1 MVNRIVNGYQRT
13 MYFVLLVFPTAL
25 YAQTD
30 IKDYKRKMHTIS
42 GYVTDESSGENL
54 LGANIY
60 DKISQ
65 TGTTTNEFG
74 FYSITLPEGKVNLQ
88 ISYIGYQTYMKTLDV
103 SSTLKLNIALQTNQ
117 KLDEVVVYGDRT
129 KTGVNSTH
137 MGAINIP
144 MEQLRGIPAVL
155 GEADIMKTI
164 QMMPGVQS
172 GAEGSSGIYVRGGGP
187 DENLILLD
195 GVPLYNVDHLFGFFS
210 VFTPESVKKVDLYKG
225 SFPARFGGRL
235 SSVVDVRTNDGDMRR
250 FHGTLGVGLLSA
262 KLQFEGPI
270 VKDRTSFNI
279 SARRS
284 YIDVLTHPFMK
295 GKDQF
300 SYYFY
305 DFNAKVNHKFNDK
318 HRLFLSLYSGTD
330 KFSIKNQED
339 LKNYQ
344 SKDENNLRWGNTVAA
359 LRWNYV
365 ISPVLFSNTTVA
377 YTEYRY
383 QSINK
388 TSQQDGSYRSD
399 YNSGIK
405 DWTYN
410 LDFDYRP
417 LPKHHIKFGINY
429 LYHSFKPESLTGKI
443 RNSADGTDKD
453 FNSSLDSKV
462 YAHEATLYAEDD
474 FDISDRLSINAG
486 LNLSLFHVQKR
497 SYFSL
502 QPRLSARLQLN
513 RNVALKASY
522 TQMNQNIHLLSNYTM
537 TMPTDLWVPATKNI
551 RPMKA
556 HQYSLGMYYTGIHGW
571 ELSVEGYYKNVNNVL
586 EYKDGAALMGSAY
599 NWESKVEM
607 GKGRSMGVEF
617 MVQKKIGKTTGW
629 LAYTLAKSDRKFPS
643 GSINDGRW
651 FPYKYDR
658 RHNIS
663 LTVNHKFSEKIDMG
677 ASWEFRTGGTTTIGE
692 QSTIVIRPG
701 NDLTPPL
708 VDYVGQRNNYRMPS
722 SHQLSIGVNFHKKTK
737 HGVRTWN
744 ISLFNVYNAMN
755 PTFLFRDPKDENG
768 NRRDVLKKVTI
779 LPLIPS
785 VTYTYKF

>member
-1 MVNRIVNGYQRT
+1 MVNKRINSYRRKICL
-13 MYFVLLVFPTAL
+13 VLLIFPVIL
-25 YAQTD
+25 YAQTAV
-30 IKDYKRKMHTIS
+30 KDDRYTIS
-42 GYVTDESSGENL
+42 GYVTDESSGESL

-65 TGTTTNEFG
+65 VGTTTNEFG
-74 FYSITLPEGKVNLQ
+74 FYSITLPEGKADLQ
-88 ISYIGYQTYMKTLDV
+88 FSYIGYQTSMKILDV
-103 SSTLKLNIALQTNQ
+103 SLNLKLNIPLKVNQ
-117 KLDEVVVYGDRT
+117 ELDEIVVYGNRSE
-129 KTGVNSTH
+129 TGINATR

-144 MEQLRGIPAVL
+144 MEQLKGIPAVL
-155 GEADIMKTI
+155 GEVDIMKTI

-210 VFTPESVKKVDLYKG
+210 IFTPESVKKVDLYKG

-235 SSVVDVRTNDGDMRR
+235 SSVVDVRTNDGDMRK

-284 YIDVLTHPFMK
+284 YIDVIARPFMK
-295 GKDQF
+295 EEDQF
-300 SYYFY
+300 NYYFY

-318 HRLFLSLYSGTD
+318 HRLFLSVYSGTD
-330 KFSIKNQED
+330 KFSIMNQED
-339 LKNYQ
+339 FKKYQ
-344 SKDENNLRWGNTVAA
+344 SKDENSLRWGNTVAA

-383 QSINK
+383 QSVNK
-388 TSQQDGSYRSD
+388 TSQKDGSYRSD

-405 DWTYN
+405 DWTYS
-410 LDFDYRP
+410 LDFNYLP
-417 LPKHHIKFGINY
+417 LPKHHIKFGMIY

-443 RNSADGTDKD
+443 QNSSDDINKD
-453 FNSSLDSKV
+453 FKSLLDSEI
-462 YAHEATLYAEDD
+462 YAHESTLYVEDD
-474 FDISDRLSINAG
+474 FDISDRVSINAG
-486 LNLSLFHVQKR
+486 LNLSLFHVQKK
-497 SYFSL
+497 SYLSL
-502 QPRLSARLQLN
+502 QPRLSARFQLN
-513 RNVALKASY
+513 RDIALKASY
-522 TQMNQNIHLLSNYTM
+522 TQMNQNIHLLSSYTM

-586 EYKDGAALMGSAY
+586 EYKDGAALMGSSY

-692 QSTIVIRPG
+692 QSTIVVRPG
-701 NDLTPPL
+701 DDLTPSL

-722 SHQLSIGVNFHKKTK
+722 SHQLSIGVNFHKKTS

-755 PTFLFRDPKDENG
+755 PTFLFRDAKDENG